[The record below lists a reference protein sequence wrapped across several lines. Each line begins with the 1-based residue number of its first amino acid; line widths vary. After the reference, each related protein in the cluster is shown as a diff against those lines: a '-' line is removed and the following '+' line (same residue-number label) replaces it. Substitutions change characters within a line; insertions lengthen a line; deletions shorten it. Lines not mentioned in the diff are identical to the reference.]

1 MAFKNYS
8 TKEKKDEVNYKVLEK
23 FGQLDSDSKMPK
35 ELRLIS
41 WNGGDAKYDLR
52 GWMTNEDGSERMTKG
67 ITLDT
72 EELQSLYEILK
83 RMDEESEDE

>member
-8 TKEKKDEVNYKVLEK
+8 TKEKKEELNYEIIEK
-23 FGQLDSDSKMPK
+23 FGVLDSDSKMPK

-41 WNGGDAKYDLR
+41 WNNGDPKYDLR
-52 GWMTNEDGSERMTKG
+52 PWGVNEDGTEKCDKG
-67 ITLDT
+67 ITLDA

-83 RMDEESEDE
+83 EMDETEEE

>member
-8 TKEKKDEVNYKVLEK
+8 TKEKKEELNYKVIEK
-23 FGQLDSDSKMPK
+23 FGVLDSDSKMPK

-41 WNGGDAKYDLR
+41 WNDGDPKYDLR
-52 GWMTNEDGSERMTKG
+52 PWGVNEDGTEKCGKG
-67 ITLDT
+67 ITLDA

-83 RMDEESEDE
+83 EMDEEEE